1 MPGSANSLRW
11 TGQSGHYEV
20 YYLTVTEPVTGVG
33 LWIRYTMVAP
43 SAADEPASCS
53 LWFLAMD
60 PRPGA
65 RSPLGRKV
73 TFGIDRLSARPDP
86 FELRIAEAVLT
97 DAGMSGR
104 FEDVSWQLGWTPS
117 PRAYESVHPALQRL
131 GAAQTV
137 LVLPHADVAVEGH
150 VTIGEERIELAS
162 APGGQAHI
170 WGSKHARSWAW
181 VHCGDFHDSQ
191 GQPVP
196 DTFIDGVSA
205 VVSRLGREVGPSTP
219 VVGRIQGHDFLS
231 TSPLR
236 ILRNSSH
243 FNLNTWRF
251 EAQDKRY
258 RLVGQVEAPHQQLAG
273 VTYHDPDGEP
283 AYCYNSEVAT
293 LQLEVHERA
302 RSASS
307 EPAATVLSP
316 GRAHFEYA
324 QRTPVPGVALL
335 TQ

>member
-1 MPGSANSLRW
+1 MPGSANALRW
-11 TGQSGHYEV
+11 TGKSGHYEV

-33 LWIRYTMVAP
+33 LWIRYTMLAP
-43 SAADEPASCS
+43 SAADEPPSCS

-73 TFGIDRLSARPDP
+73 SFGIDRLSARSDP
-86 FELRIAEAVLT
+86 FELRVAEAVLT
-97 DAGMSGR
+97 DSGMSGG
-104 FEDVSWQLGWTPS
+104 FEDVYWQLGWTPS
-117 PRAYESVHPALQRL
+117 SRAYESVHPALQRL

-137 LVLPHADVAVEGH
+137 LVVPHANVAVDGH
-150 VTIGEERIELAS
+150 VTIGEERIELSGAL
-162 APGGQAHI
+162 GGQAHI

-181 VHCGDFHDSQ
+181 VHCGDLRDSHD
-191 GQPVP
+191 QPVP

-236 ILRNSSH
+236 ILRNTSQ

-258 RLVGQVEAPHQQLAG
+258 RLVGRVEAPHEQLAG
-273 VTYHDPDGEP
+273 VTYHDPDGER
-283 AYCYNSEVAT
+283 AYCYNSEIAS
-293 LQLEVHERA
+293 LQLEVYERS
-302 RSASS
+302 RGGSS
-307 EPAATVLSP
+307 EPAATLRSG

-324 QRTPVPGVALL
+324 QRLPVSGVALL